1 MMDKITALAA
11 PPGNSLTDAPGKW
24 PWEQPPRFT
33 DADDV
38 IDFTIDTI
46 MGGPIKDD
54 LLKLMMAGITVEELV
69 TQISF
74 KGFLEGQFTPDVAE
88 LIKPAIGI
96 FLVDLALQTGFEPKM
111 FVDSAPVEGDVTDE
125 NFFEI
130 LKENNPKLFAGM
142 IEEMNKEQREN
153 VKRADELSVALR
165 EGPAEKARV
174 KQESFLGVE
183 EQ

>member
-1 MMDKITALAA
+1 MMDKLTALAA

-142 IEEMNKEQREN
+142 VEEMNKEQREN
-153 VKRADELSVALR
+153 IKRTEQLTAALR
-165 EGPAEKARV
+165 EGPAEEARV

>member
-1 MMDKITALAA
+1 MMDKLTALAA

-46 MGGPIKDD
+46 LGGPIKDD
-54 LLKLMMAGITVEELV
+54 MVKLMLAGITVEELV
-69 TQISF
+69 TQIAF

-88 LIKPAIGI
+88 LIKPALGI
-96 FLVDLALQTGFEPKM
+96 FLVDLALINGVEPKM
-111 FVDSAPVEGDVTDE
+111 FVDNTPVEGDVSDE

-142 IEEMNKEQREN
+142 VEELNKMQREN
-153 VKRADELSVALR
+153 TDDQIAAMQPKA
-165 EGPAEKARV
+165 PAPP
-174 KQESFLGVE
+174 SFLTTDE
-183 EQ
+183 KPET

>member
-11 PPGNSLTDAPGKW
+11 PPGNSLTDTPGKW

-33 DADDV
+33 DPDEV
-38 IDFTIDTI
+38 IDFTIETI
-46 MGGPIKDD
+46 LGGPIKDD
-54 LLKLMMAGITVEELV
+54 MIKLMMAGITVEELV

-88 LIKPAIGI
+88 LIKPALGI

-111 FVDSAPVEGDVTDE
+111 FVDNAPVEGEVTDE

-153 VKRADELSVALR
+153 VQRENELRAALQD
-165 EGPAEKARV
+165 GPAEEARI

-183 EQ
+183 ER

>member
-1 MMDKITALAA
+1 M
-11 PPGNSLTDAPGKW
+11 
-24 PWEQPPRFT
+24 
-33 DADDV
+33 
-38 IDFTIDTI
+38 
-46 MGGPIKDD
+46 
-54 LLKLMMAGITVEELV
+54 

-88 LIKPAIGI
+88 LIKPALGI

-111 FVDSAPVEGDVTDE
+111 FVDNAPVEGEVTDE

-153 VKRADELSVALR
+153 VQRENELRAALQD
-165 EGPAEKARV
+165 GPAEKARI

-183 EQ
+183 ER

>member
-33 DADDV
+33 DPDDV

-46 MGGPIKDD
+46 LGGPIKDD
-54 LLKLMMAGITVEELV
+54 MVKLMLAGITVEELV

-88 LIKPAIGI
+88 LIKPALGI
-96 FLVDLALQTGFEPKM
+96 FLVDLALINGVEPKM
-111 FVDSAPVEGDVTDE
+111 FVDNTPVEGDVSDE

-142 IEEMNKEQREN
+142 VEELNKMQREN
-153 VKRADELSVALR
+153 TDDQIAAMQPKA
-165 EGPAEKARV
+165 PAPP
-174 KQESFLGVE
+174 SFLTTDE
-183 EQ
+183 KPET

>member
-1 MMDKITALAA
+1 MMDKLTALAA

-46 MGGPIKDD
+46 LGGPIKDD
-54 LLKLMMAGITVEELV
+54 MVKLMLAGITVEELV
-69 TQISF
+69 TQIAF

-88 LIKPAIGI
+88 LIKPALGI
-96 FLVDLALQTGFEPKM
+96 FLVDLALINGVEPKM
-111 FVDSAPVEGDVTDE
+111 FVDNTPVEGDVSDE

-142 IEEMNKEQREN
+142 VEELNKMQREN
-153 VKRADELSVALR
+153 TDGQIAAMQPKA
-165 EGPAEKARV
+165 PAPP
-174 KQESFLGVE
+174 SFLTTDE
-183 EQ
+183 KPET

>member
-33 DADDV
+33 DPDDV

-142 IEEMNKEQREN
+142 VEEMNKEQRESVN
-153 VKRADELSVALR
+153 RANKVAAVLR
-165 EGPAEKARV
+165 EGAMKDIQKRQ
-174 KQESFLGVE
+174 KSFLGVE
-183 EQ
+183 ES

>member
-1 MMDKITALAA
+1 MMDKLTALAA

-46 MGGPIKDD
+46 LGGPIKDD
-54 LLKLMMAGITVEELV
+54 MVKLMLAGITVEELV
-69 TQISF
+69 TQIAF

-111 FVDSAPVEGDVTDE
+111 FVDSAPVEGEVTDE

-142 IEEMNKEQREN
+142 LEEMNKEQREN
-153 VKRADELSVALR
+153 IKRTEQLTAALR
-165 EGPAEKARV
+165 EGPAEEARV

>member
-33 DADDV
+33 DPDDV

-142 IEEMNKEQREN
+142 VEEMNKEQREN
-153 VKRADELSVALR
+153 IKRTEELTAALR
-165 EGPAEKARV
+165 EEPAKEARV
-174 KQESFLGVE
+174 RQESFLGVE

>member
-1 MMDKITALAA
+1 MMDKLTALAA

-111 FVDSAPVEGDVTDE
+111 FVDTAPVEGDVTDE

-142 IEEMNKEQREN
+142 VEEMNKEQREN
-153 VKRADELSVALR
+153 IKRTEELTAALR
-165 EGPAEKARV
+165 EEPAKEARV

>member
-11 PPGNSLTDAPGKW
+11 PPGNSLTDTPGKW

-33 DADDV
+33 DPDDV

-142 IEEMNKEQREN
+142 VEEMNKEQREN
-153 VKRADELSVALR
+153 IKRTEELTAALR
-165 EGPAEKARV
+165 EEPAKEARV
-174 KQESFLGVE
+174 RQESFLGVE

>member
-1 MMDKITALAA
+1 MQDMISALAV

-46 MGGPIKDD
+46 LGGPIKDD
-54 LLKLMMAGITVEELV
+54 MVKLMLAGITVEELV

-88 LIKPAIGI
+88 LIKPALGI
-96 FLVDLALQTGFEPKM
+96 FLVDLALINGVEPKM
-111 FVDSAPVEGDVTDE
+111 FVDNKPVEGDVSDE

-142 IEEMNKEQREN
+142 VEEMNKEQREN
-153 VKRADELSVALR
+153 IKRTEELTAALR
-165 EGPAEKARV
+165 EEPAKEARV